1 MAVIKPGSHSNI
13 MAWNEPGNRG
23 ESPWGKKR
31 PAGKPGGIEQTLKE
45 LQQKLQAALGNA
57 RTSPP
62 GDDGGGGV
70 SGNPGG
76 GLGVPLVVVLVVL
89 WLASGL
95 FQIEASERGV
105 VQRFGAYIDQRPPG
119 FGWAFPWPIDR
130 VTKVNVSRVNSV
142 EYNSRVLTAD
152 VNLVEI
158 GATVQYVNADPVKVL
173 FQVKDLEAT
182 LAEVAESALREV
194 VGQATLDDVLGAA
207 RQRITDSAK
216 ELIQRTLD
224 SYNSGVRISSVNL
237 TNVQVPDAVLGSQR
251 DANKAIEDRER
262 FAQEARAY
270 ANDILPRAQGTSQRM
285 LQDAEAYKA
294 QVVSLAQGD
303 VSRFNSIYTAYAK
316 APEVTRRRMAIET
329 IEQIYRDSQK
339 IMLDTNNGSG
349 NMIYLPLDRWLE
361 GNTATR
367 GAPTTVPES
376 QTPAP
381 TQELPAITVDGRTRG
396 VR

>member
-1 MAVIKPGSHSNI
+1 MAVIKPGSHTDI

-31 PAGKPGGIEQTLKE
+31 PAGNSGGGIEQTLKE

-57 RTSPP
+57 RNEPP
-62 GDDGGGGV
+62 AGGGAAAGPGSGGV
-70 SGNPGG
+70 
-76 GLGVPLVVVLVVL
+76 GVPLAVVLALL

-95 FQIEASERGV
+95 FQIEASEIGV
-105 VQRFGAYIDQRPPG
+105 VQRFGAYTSQRPPG
-119 FGWAFPWPIDR
+119 IGWAFPWPIEK
-130 VTKVNVSRVNSV
+130 VTKVNVSLVNSV

-158 GATVQYVNADPVKVL
+158 GATIQYVNADPVKVL
-173 FQVKDLEAT
+173 FQVKDLETT
-182 LAEVAESALREV
+182 LAEVGESALREV

-207 RQRITDSAK
+207 RQRITDAAK
-216 ELIQRTLD
+216 DLMQRTLD

-237 TNVQVPDAVLGSQR
+237 TNVQVPDAVVGSQR
-251 DANKAIEDRER
+251 EANKAIEDRER

-270 ANDILPRAQGTSQRM
+270 ANDILPRAQGTAQRM

-294 QVVSLAQGD
+294 QVVALAEGD
-303 VSRFNSIYTAYAK
+303 VARFNSIYAAYAK

-329 IEQIYRDSQK
+329 MEQIYREAPK
-339 IMLDTNNGSG
+339 ILLDTPSGSG

-361 GNTATR
+361 RNGAAR
-367 GAPTTVPES
+367 GAVTTPNDGQS
-376 QTPAP
+376 TQPN
-381 TQELPAITVDGRTRG
+381 QELPTITVDGRTRG
-396 VR
+396 TR